1 VTLGLGHDDAWWR
14 KFCAALRAVGYD
26 DVLSIEHEDMTMTP
40 LEGVRRSVEL
50 LKRVMPA

>member
-1 VTLGLGHDDAWWR
+1 MSVRIGHDHA
-14 KFCAALRAVGYD
+14 
-26 DVLSIEHEDMTMTP
+26 TP